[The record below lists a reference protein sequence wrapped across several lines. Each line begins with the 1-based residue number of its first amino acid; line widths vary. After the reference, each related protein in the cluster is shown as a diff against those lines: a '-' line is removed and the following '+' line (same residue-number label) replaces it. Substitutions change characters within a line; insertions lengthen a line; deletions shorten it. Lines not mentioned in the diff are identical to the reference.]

1 MRCIPSLLLFNDLKK
16 KTTVVLLSLAIS
28 LSSCVTTEL
37 LQQGKTKFYTSNDLK
52 NIVVIAYPGQL
63 MDIKAF
69 EGSVVKSLKSKNLA
83 VTSAY
88 DVFKNETSIPEDAIS
103 IRKAIKDKGFDAKA
117 LSSPETAL
125 GGILGAL

>member
-1 MRCIPSLLLFNDLKK
+1 
-16 KTTVVLLSLAIS
+16 
-28 LSSCVTTEL
+28 
-37 LQQGKTKFYTSNDLK
+37 
-52 NIVVIAYPGQL
+52 

-103 IRKAIKDKGFDAKA
+103 IRKAIKDKGFDGMVEVKLVSIRKVATTSEYDYPTRREYRIMDVANYGK
-117 LSSPETAL
+117 LIQE
-125 GGILGAL
+125 